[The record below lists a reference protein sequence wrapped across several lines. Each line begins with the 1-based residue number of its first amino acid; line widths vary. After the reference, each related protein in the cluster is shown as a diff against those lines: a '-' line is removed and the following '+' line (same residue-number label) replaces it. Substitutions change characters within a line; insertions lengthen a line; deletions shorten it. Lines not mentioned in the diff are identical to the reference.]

1 MKLPKMNNSNKLNY
15 ITYQTFPAETANSL
29 QSMTMI
35 KYFIKNGLDVKLI
48 FPNRDKNSN
57 SNLSILKNFYAIN
70 DNFEVK
76 ITKHLLPFGKINF
89 LNKFFFHLSHFL
101 WGFFITRNIT
111 EKNELY
117 FTRSDWVYY
126 FLNKRGFKV
135 IFEIHQYSKV
145 RQFVLRKSKSYSS
158 IHVFTTELLKNSFIL
173 DKQTKDRSLVLH
185 NGFDEELFNQ
195 NIKKQDRRIIFV
207 GNLLRFN
214 KERGINFLIESF
226 KSSKLKDFTLY
237 IVGGPENIVLK
248 YKDILKNNN
257 IKNVHFLGFKNRK
270 DAILEI
276 QKSEFGILY
285 NENSV
290 HALNHTSPL
299 KYFEY
304 IGAGLKIISVDYLAH
319 RELPG
324 SENLFF
330 FNENDSNT
338 FIEQILAAD
347 REQEFINN
355 KDNFGV
361 NHRVKKILKFV
372 ARLEGFE
379 PPTP

>member
-1 MKLPKMNNSNKLNY
+1 MKIPKMNNSNKLNY

-48 FPNRDKNSN
+48 FPNRDKNSK
-57 SNLSILKNFYAIN
+57 SNLSFLKSFYAID

-76 ITKHLLPFGKINF
+76 MTKHLLPFGKINF
-89 LNKFFFHLSHFL
+89 LNKFFFHFSHLL
-101 WGFFITRNIT
+101 WSFFITRNIN

-145 RQFVLRKSKSYSS
+145 RQFVLKNSKGKSS
-158 IHVFTTELLKNSFIL
+158 IYVFTTELLKNSFFL
-173 DKQTKDRSLVLH
+173 DKQKKDKSIVLH
-185 NGFDEELFNQ
+185 NGYDEELLSQ
-195 NIKKQDRRIIFV
+195 NIEKQNRRIIFV
-207 GNLLRFN
+207 GSLIRFN
-214 KERGINFLIESF
+214 KERDISFFIEAF
-226 KSSKLKDFTLY
+226 KSEKLKKFSLY

-248 YKDILKNNN
+248 YKDILEESK
-257 IKNVHFLGFKNRK
+257 IENVFFLGFKNRK
-270 DAILEI
+270 DAILEM

-285 NENSV
+285 NEKSV

-304 IGAGLKIISVDYLAH
+304 IGAELKIISVDYLAH

-324 SENLFF
+324 SDNLYYFD
-330 FNENDSNT
+330 ENDSNT
-338 FIEQILAAD
+338 FIEQILTA
-347 REQEFINN
+347 N
-355 KDNFGV
+355 KEPVSSRNKKSFGV
-361 NHRVKKILKFV
+361 DQRVKKLLQFV